1 LEVALLH
8 ERPWLKNYPVR
19 WNLNYP
25 EISLYEFLQEATTE
39 YPERVALIFMG
50 SEVTYKEMQQ
60 NIDRTANALAGL
72 GVSKGD
78 RVALM
83 LPNCPQYVY
92 SYYACMKLGAI
103 VVQLNPL
110 YTSNEVEFVLN
121 DSGAKVIVA
130 VDTVFGSFHAV
141 RHKVAVE
148 HAIVARMLWTEVEG
162 ENLFF
167 DDLLQQTL
175 PQVEHAKIN
184 PREDLAVF
192 QYTGGTTG
200 FPKAVMLSHFNLTSN
215 VIQIREW
222 ITPYFKHRNDIN
234 DLEGDWWSLENRRKY
249 RNKVTPTHSIS
260 LLPYFHSYGMT
271 SLMNGGLTMPSTQ
284 VLLPRLDID
293 ALLALI
299 KQYKPSTL
307 PAIPTIYVAMANHP
321 EAENSNLDCIDICN
335 SGAAPMPVEV
345 MEHFE
350 KRTGAKVLEGYGLS
364 EASPVTHSNPF
375 VGKRKPGSVG
385 FPYPD
390 TDCRIVDIET
400 GARDMAP
407 GEEGELIIKGP
418 QVMQGYWNR
427 PEETAQTLRDGWLYT
442 GDIAKM
448 DEEGYFYIVDRKKD
462 MVITGGYNVYPR
474 EVDEVLFEHPKV
486 LEAVAAGI
494 PDNYY
499 GEVLKAYIVLKN
511 GETATAE
518 EILDHCRTK
527 LARYKVPRQI
537 EFRKELPKS
546 AIGKILR
553 RVLVDEERQKGS
565 AGA

>member
-1 LEVALLH
+1 MH